1 MELDRQRKIASPSA
15 LLGFTRRYRNGQQ
28 YSKSGISKSD
38 SDERQSII
46 YRQLTNHLRE
56 SAHSG
61 CYVAVTGVEQAEPW
75 IWGSPITQDLDQA
88 PLGERFSCVPFTHV
102 RKSGT
107 LQGGAQ
113 NQAIAVKRERTSDI
127 YTQDLPAL
135 LKFPSI
141 DRPAWESIPNADM
154 LL

>member
-1 MELDRQRKIASPSA
+1 M
-15 LLGFTRRYRNGQQ
+15 RYRNGQQ

-75 IWGSPITQDLDQA
+75 IRGSPITQDLDQA
-88 PLGERFSCVPFTHV
+88 PLGERFSCAPFTDV
-102 RKSGT
+102 RKSGA

-113 NQAIAVKRERTSDI
+113 YQAIAVQCEWTSDI
-127 YTQDLPAL
+127 NTQDLATPRKL
-135 LKFPSI
+135 PSI
-141 DRPAWESIPNADM
+141 DRSVRESIPNADM